1 MHDLD
6 GVGEVLIRQ
15 DKNGYL
21 VAIGQCEALAG
32 KGDGFVD

>member
-1 MHDLD
+1 MHNLD

-21 VAIGQCEALAG
+21 IAIGQREALSG
-32 KGDGFVD
+32 NGNGFAD